1 MEIGYYSESKA
12 FGLVAD
18 AVGKYFKTG
27 QTRLFFTISSA
38 PLFIET
44 VISHNNDEI
53 VKSCG

>member
-1 MEIGYYSESKA
+1 MGIGYCSESNA

-27 QTRLFFTISSA
+27 QTRLFFTNSVAS
-38 PLFIET
+38 LLVET
-44 VISHNNDEI
+44 VISHNNHEI